1 MVSIDDEDDHN
12 HHNAET
18 ERTSGKTTLQTLKTS
33 SGDYRR
39 CTATYS
45 DNKRNTTYS
54 HFLRKTRRKSSN
66 RSFKAST
73 PTSNIRKC
81 QALSAYWHNIL
92 TSRSKSFIGNTRVG
106 SFHITQSLESLA
118 ATESDVKRKASN
130 TCTNNNPLSFEGA
143 RNCHECPEM
152 KLEWNVKRSKSETS
166 LSNNCSEG
174 AFKHTPSCCSS
185 ESESALKECKLRAS
199 EVEVNL
205 KHFKSSVSSNKA
217 NCDSASG
224 SSSRSGHNRHTKC
237 AWTDRSKS
245 YVTGSNNRETNGSY
259 RRRPQTIE
267 RLCKRKKRRLR
278 RRRKRK
284 EYTSQQSE
292 EEKNPKYT
300 IATTSEQVAT
310 TYTTILSPVVAFNVH
325 ETHKSAI
332 DSHAQPVTATT
343 AATTHHDTLGG
354 VSTIAELSSTSNTT
368 EMHKDTLPATA
379 TLPKFT
385 DCHKHSNKSCCSGNS
400 TGVQQHS
407 RSSNKMATINTC
419 SAAVAAT
426 SSLSSAACDAASPAI
441 CLSAFY
447 ATTTL
452 RLFLTTLT
460 TLIASTTPTTFTATK
475 YSWIFLWIYVNLTA
489 RVGLA
494 GYHEK
499 RLLHDLLDPYNTL
512 ERPVLNESDPLQLSF
527 GLTLMQIIDVDEKN
541 QLLVTNVWLKLEWN
555 DMNLRWNTSDY
566 GGVKDLRIPPHRI
579 WKPDVL
585 MYNSADEGFD
595 GTYQTNVVVRN
606 NGSCLYVP
614 PGIFKSTCKID
625 ITWFPFDDQR
635 CEMKFGSWTYDG
647 FQLDLQLQ
655 DETGGD
661 ISSYV
666 LNGEWEL
673 LGVPGK
679 RNEIYYNCC
688 PEPYIDI
695 TFAIIIRRRT
705 LYYFFNLII
714 PCVLIASMA
723 LLGFTLP
730 PDSGE
735 KLSLGVTIL
744 LSLTVFLNMVA
755 ETMPATSDAVPLL
768 GTYFNCIMFMVASS
782 VVSTILILNYHH
794 RNADTHEMS
803 EWIRIVFLCWL
814 PWILR
819 MSRPGR
825 PLILEFPTTPC
836 SDTSSERKHQIL
848 SDVELKE
855 RSSKSLLANVLDI
868 DDDFRHNC
876 RPMTP
881 GGTLP
886 HNPAFYRT
894 VYGQGDDGS
903 IGPIGSTRMPDAV
916 THHTCIKSATEYELG
931 LILKEIRFITDQLRK
946 EDEENDIAN
955 DWKFAAMVVD
965 RLCLII
971 FTMFTILATIAVLLS
986 APHIIVS

>member
-1 MVSIDDEDDHN
+1 MKNAQLKLSDVDDDELWL
-12 HHNAET
+12 AV
-18 ERTSGKTTLQTLKTS
+18 RLAQCSSSSSSTS
-33 SGDYRR
+33 STSSSSSSSSISRSSKNNQQLSQLQLR
-39 CTATYS
+39 SLSTKHYS
-45 DNKRNTTYS
+45 NIAEQQ
-54 HFLRKTRRKSSN
+54 TRAAARQQQNVACNASN
-66 RSFKAST
+66 NGQQQSLGSNMLSPQAAAAAPAVAAASGAST
-73 PTSNIRKC
+73 KETVSSGNHATTQQQTNIRLC
-81 QALSAYWHNIL
+81 A
-92 TSRSKSFIGNTRVG
+92 R
-106 SFHITQSLESLA
+106 
-118 ATESDVKRKASN
+118 KRQ
-130 TCTNNNPLSFEGA
+130 
-143 RNCHECPEM
+143 RM
-152 KLEWNVKRSKSETS
+152 
-166 LSNNCSEG
+166 
-174 AFKHTPSCCSS
+174 
-185 ESESALKECKLRAS
+185 
-199 EVEVNL
+199 
-205 KHFKSSVSSNKA
+205 
-217 NCDSASG
+217 
-224 SSSRSGHNRHTKC
+224 
-237 AWTDRSKS
+237 
-245 YVTGSNNRETNGSY
+245 
-259 RRRPQTIE
+259 
-267 RLCKRKKRRLR
+267 R

-284 EYTSQQSE
+284 PETAAAAS
-292 EEKNPKYT
+292 
-300 IATTSEQVAT
+300 AAAVAT
-310 TYTTILSPVVAFNVH
+310 EFETEIVETSSNINISNNLWPTETYM
-325 ETHKSAI
+325 
-332 DSHAQPVTATT
+332 QY
-343 AATTHHDTLGG
+343 
-354 VSTIAELSSTSNTT
+354 
-368 EMHKDTLPATA
+368 
-379 TLPKFT
+379 
-385 DCHKHSNKSCCSGNS
+385 
-400 TGVQQHS
+400 
-407 RSSNKMATINTC
+407 RSSNNPSIIQDFSPATFSCLLQVWLMSLQQRAEVLLRGIVTSTTAIISYLSRIAPLLRRRGRQGSNQST
-419 SAAVAAT
+419 ST
-426 SSLSSAACDAASPAI
+426 SSSSS
-441 CLSAFY
+441 SSHSHSS
-447 ATTTL
+447 
-452 RLFLTTLT
+452 
-460 TLIASTTPTTFTATK
+460 STQIINGLNK
-475 YSWIFLWIYVNLTA
+475 HSWIFLLIYLNLSA
-489 RVGLA
+489 KVCLA

-855 RSSKSLLANVLDI
+855 RSSKSLL
-868 DDDFRHNC
+868 
-876 RPMTP
+876 
-881 GGTLP
+881 
-886 HNPAFYRT
+886 
-894 VYGQGDDGS
+894 GQCSGH
-903 IGPIGSTRMPDAV
+903 R
-916 THHTCIKSATEYELG
+916 
-931 LILKEIRFITDQLRK
+931 
-946 EDEENDIAN
+946 
-955 DWKFAAMVVD
+955 
-965 RLCLII
+965 
-971 FTMFTILATIAVLLS
+971 
-986 APHIIVS
+986 

>member
-1 MVSIDDEDDHN
+1 MVSIEDEDDHKR
-12 HHNAET
+12 HNVSKSAKNATLRKLSAENG
-18 ERTSGKTTLQTLKTS
+18 ESAKPRIRKS
-33 SGDYRR
+33 SR
-39 CTATYS
+39 S
-45 DNKRNTTYS
+45 SSNNKRNVTYL
-54 HFLRKTRRKSSN
+54 HFLRKTRRKSN
-66 RSFKAST
+66 KHSFKATS
-73 PTSNIRKC
+73 PTTNARKW
-81 QALSAYWHNIL
+81 QALSAYLQKLLVAHKRSYSVAASSFHHAKSLENLHLSESSAAKCISNMSIWNNHL
-92 TSRSKSFIGNTRVG
+92 SLEDAKDSDEMKRVYGMARSKSA
-106 SFHITQSLESLA
+106 SSLS
-118 ATESDVKRKASN
+118 
-130 TCTNNNPLSFEGA
+130 
-143 RNCHECPEM
+143 
-152 KLEWNVKRSKSETS
+152 SKSSSTS
-166 LSNNCSEG
+166 QPQSSCSGEIDSPVKAEGKHSGNQSGKNCYNAGHKRCRIDWPDKNHNYIIISNNHE
-174 AFKHTPSCCSS
+174 P
-185 ESESALKECKLRAS
+185 
-199 EVEVNL
+199 
-205 KHFKSSVSSNKA
+205 
-217 NCDSASG
+217 
-224 SSSRSGHNRHTKC
+224 
-237 AWTDRSKS
+237 
-245 YVTGSNNRETNGSY
+245 NGSY
-259 RRRPQTIE
+259 IRRPQLTE
-267 RLCKRKKRRLR
+267 RLCTRKKRRLR

-284 EYTSQQSE
+284 DTHRAENLIHCLDVASEQQLVNTSSSIVSTLNAQQESQQTSTDSQAQ
-292 EEKNPKYT
+292 PTT
-300 IATTSEQVAT
+300 IATAT
-310 TYTTILSPVVAFNVH
+310 APTPASTNHNMLESMSATAELLSLA
-325 ETHKSAI
+325 KI
-332 DSHAQPVTATT
+332 T
-343 AATTHHDTLGG
+343 AAQKYM
-354 VSTIAELSSTSNTT
+354 S
-368 EMHKDTLPATA
+368 PASE
-379 TLPKFT
+379 TLPKLSNSL
-385 DCHKHSNKSCCSGNS
+385 KHRNKSCCSSNA
-400 TGVQQHS
+400 TTVQQQAK
-407 RSSNKMATINTC
+407 RGNKGATIKATP
-419 SAAVAAT
+419 SA
-426 SSLSSAACDAASPAI
+426 SSAALAATPAI
-441 CLSAFY
+441 RLPAFY
-447 ATTTL
+447 AATTL
-452 RLFLTTLT
+452 RLFLTALT

>member
-1 MVSIDDEDDHN
+1 TV
-12 HHNAET
+12 
-18 ERTSGKTTLQTLKTS
+18 
-33 SGDYRR
+33 
-39 CTATYS
+39 C
-45 DNKRNTTYS
+45 
-54 HFLRKTRRKSSN
+54 
-66 RSFKAST
+66 
-73 PTSNIRKC
+73 
-81 QALSAYWHNIL
+81 
-92 TSRSKSFIGNTRVG
+92 
-106 SFHITQSLESLA
+106 
-118 ATESDVKRKASN
+118 
-130 TCTNNNPLSFEGA
+130 
-143 RNCHECPEM
+143 
-152 KLEWNVKRSKSETS
+152 
-166 LSNNCSEG
+166 
-174 AFKHTPSCCSS
+174 
-185 ESESALKECKLRAS
+185 
-199 EVEVNL
+199 
-205 KHFKSSVSSNKA
+205 
-217 NCDSASG
+217 
-224 SSSRSGHNRHTKC
+224 
-237 AWTDRSKS
+237 
-245 YVTGSNNRETNGSY
+245 
-259 RRRPQTIE
+259 
-267 RLCKRKKRRLR
+267 
-278 RRRKRK
+278 
-284 EYTSQQSE
+284 
-292 EEKNPKYT
+292 
-300 IATTSEQVAT
+300 
-310 TYTTILSPVVAFNVH
+310 
-325 ETHKSAI
+325 
-332 DSHAQPVTATT
+332 
-343 AATTHHDTLGG
+343 
-354 VSTIAELSSTSNTT
+354 
-368 EMHKDTLPATA
+368 
-379 TLPKFT
+379 
-385 DCHKHSNKSCCSGNS
+385 
-400 TGVQQHS
+400 
-407 RSSNKMATINTC
+407 
-419 SAAVAAT
+419 
-426 SSLSSAACDAASPAI
+426 
-441 CLSAFY
+441 
-447 ATTTL
+447 
-452 RLFLTTLT
+452 
-460 TLIASTTPTTFTATK
+460 
-475 YSWIFLWIYVNLTA
+475 
-489 RVGLA
+489 LA
-494 GYHEK
+494 GFNEK
-499 RLLHDLLDPYNTL
+499 RLLHDLLDTYNTL

-566 GGVKDLRIPPHRI
+566 GGIKDLRIPPHRI

-803 EWIRIVFLCWL
+803 EWIRVVFLCWL

-819 MSRPGR
+819 MHRPGR
-825 PLILEFPTTPC
+825 PIILDFSSTPC

-868 DDDFRHNC
+868 DDDFRNV

-916 THHTCIKSATEYELG
+916 THHTCIKTQTEYELS